1 METTALTFGAPER
14 LWLLLLL
21 PALAFLFAWSQ
32 RRSRALVEKIV
43 APRLLLQLA
52 GSVSPFRRNLR
63 AGLLLASLALGIVA
77 LAMPRLGF
85 IERESKQKGR
95 DVIVAIDTS
104 RSMLATDVAPD
115 RLKRAK
121 LFTQDLVRLLQGDRV
136 GLIAFAGSAFLQ
148 APLTLDYSA
157 VTNSLE
163 ELDTNIIPKG
173 GTNLAAAIGAARE
186 AFGKAEGQTRALV
199 ILTDGEEL
207 DADGIAAAKQAAQEG
222 IRIFTVGIGS
232 PEGSLISIRTEDGRQ
247 DFVRDSSGKPVN
259 SKLDAPRLKEISSA
273 TGGFYVPIG
282 PEAAREI
289 FQKGIEPM
297 ELSENGVFTARQPV
311 ERFQWPLAAALAC
324 LMLSSLPGDRRKRLP
339 KVAALVV
346 ALIAA
351 ATHAAHADS
360 PGLVDYNNGQFE
372 KAEQIFEK
380 TLKAQPDSRELEFN
394 AGAAAY
400 KLGKFEP
407 AIAHFSEALLSDD
420 KKMRENASYNLA
432 NALVRKGEGAKEN
445 DAKKSAWTSAIE
457 HYDETLK
464 LNPSNNLAKENRDL
478 VKKMLEDL
486 NKQEQQQKDQ
496 QKDNKDQKQDQKD
509 KQNQQNKDQQNK
521 DKQSQDQK
529 DKDQKEQKD
538 KNDQSKDQQNK
549 DQKENQDQKDQKQ
562 DSQKSE
568 QDKKDEK
575 KDSSGKEDPSKK
587 DDKENQDSKNQDKQN
602 NPSKS
607 GDKPEPVPTPTPG
620 EKKQGDLK
628 SSKPEPN
635 DQKPESKETQE
646 AAAAEQQEKDG
657 QMSPAQARALLNS
670 LRNEEDKVN
679 LMQQQTSQEVLR
691 DW

>member
-1 METTALTFGAPER
+1 METSALTFGAPER
-14 LWLLLLL
+14 LWLILLV
-21 PALAFLFAWSQ
+21 PALAILFAWSQ
-32 RRSRALVEKIV
+32 RRSRALIEKIV
-43 APRLLLQLA
+43 APRLRLQLA
-52 GSVSPFRRNLR
+52 GSVSHYRRNLR
-63 AGLLLASLALGIVA
+63 AGLLLASLVLAIVA

-85 IERESKQKGR
+85 IERETKQKGR

-136 GLIAFAGSAFLQ
+136 GLVAFAGSAFLQ

-173 GTNLAAAIGAARE
+173 GTNLAAAIATARE

-259 SKLDAPRLKEISSA
+259 SKLDAPRLMEIASA

-297 ELSENGVFTARQPV
+297 ELTENGVFTARQPL
-311 ERFQWPLAAALAC
+311 ERFQWPLALAVAF

-339 KVAALVV
+339 KAAAMVAALF
-346 ALIAA
+346 L

-360 PGLVDYNNGQFE
+360 PGVVDYNNGQFE

-407 AIAHFSEALLSDD
+407 AIAHFSEALLSEN

-432 NALVRKGEGAKEN
+432 NALVRKGEAAKEN

-464 LNPSNNLAKENRDL
+464 LNSANNLAKENRDL

-486 NKQEQQQKDQ
+486 DKKEQQQKE
-496 QKDNKDQKQDQKD
+496 QKQDNKDQKQDQKD
-509 KQNQQNKDQQNK
+509 KPDQQNKDQQNK
-521 DKQSQDQK
+521 DNQSQDQK
-529 DKDQKEQKD
+529 DQDQ
-538 KNDQSKDQQNK
+538 K
-549 DQKENQDQKDQKQ
+549 DQKENQDQKDQQQ
-562 DSQKSE
+562 DSQQSG

-587 DDKENQDSKNQDKQN
+587 EDKENQDTKNQDKQS
-602 NPSKS
+602 NPSNP
-607 GDKPEPVPTPTPG
+607 GEKPEPVPSPTPG

-628 SSKPEPN
+628 SAKSEPN
-635 DQKPESKETQE
+635 DQKPESKEAQE
-646 AAAAEQQEKDG
+646 AAAAAEQQEKDG